1 MPRGSSAASVR
12 AFLYHE
18 HQRLVGQRQNPLHDQ
33 LPRRVGFDQ
42 RGGRNSTSFT
52 TESAREAARASARVR
67 REKRLQREAS
77 AQDKAPTFRQRLGVS
92 LSKLSQP
99 ELDQVVS
106 GLAHRGNAN
115 ALARL
120 ADQAFGRPLPAEED
134 APGDEEL
141 ASLTREERAV
151 LRQMLEEGFGV

>member
-1 MPRGSSAASVR
+1 M
-12 AFLYHE
+12 
-18 HQRLVGQRQNPLHDQ
+18 
-33 LPRRVGFDQ
+33 
-42 RGGRNSTSFT
+42 
-52 TESAREAARASARVR
+52 R